1 MSLLPSSWSRLP
13 TAGDEQPLEVERR
26 RLRKLLISIGVVVV
40 ALGAAALWLG
50 PKITRRLEQRS
61 VRQAREF
68 LQQQDYRRA
77 QLMLEQAVQDNPSDF
92 ETRRELAKFYQEAN
106 SARAFAA
113 WRSLVQDD
121 PANDENRLGLAT
133 AGLRLND
140 IPAARDA
147 LSGMS
152 AAGRA
157 TAEYHRIAAGIA
169 MRMGDQAA
177 LAAELAALAS
187 LEPDDPRAQFDHAL
201 LELASGDEARMEAA
215 RGELIKLAQ
224 AGPTRI
230 RATLELIRD
239 ATRRGG
245 LTVYTDL
252 ADRLLPSPGGFPVPP
267 WLAQP
272 RGLFDLI
279 LYMEGQP
286 DPQPDDAAMLA
297 EWLRRQ
303 GLAADAV
310 FWLGSLSPAVENA
323 AQVLPVRVACLVQI
337 NDWKSVE
344 AGLRAGAWGRAPG
357 DAISLAFAAH
367 LQQERLHPDH
377 SIDTWNDAI
386 EISAR
391 SPEALRVLLRLSR
404 AFGWRDQE
412 RATLLALTQAA
423 PRDPEA
429 WQSLAIEDAASGDT
443 EKLYGLYQDWSR
455 AVPDD
460 PAVRGVMM
468 WVAVLLKQAGPE
480 DFKVS
485 GAIDPAY
492 AAAQALALRDAD
504 RAGEAEAV
512 LAQLPPAARR
522 DARVALVEGL
532 LFAEAG
538 RRAESEQALAVA
550 AAAPLLPEERQ
561 LIGLA
566 RHLNGS

>member
-26 RLRKLLISIGVVVV
+26 RLRVLLITIGVVVV
-40 ALGAAALWLG
+40 VLGLGALWLG
-50 PKITRRLEQRS
+50 PKISHRLEQRS

-77 QLMLEQAVQDNPSDF
+77 ELMLEQAAQDNPSDF
-92 ETRRELAKFYQEAN
+92 DTRRELAKFYQEAN

-169 MRMGDQAA
+169 MRMGDRTA
-177 LAAELAALAS
+177 LASELAELAR
-187 LEPDDPRAQFDHAL
+187 LEPDDSRAQFDHAL
-201 LELASGDEARMEAA
+201 LELASGDEARTEAA
-215 RGELIKLAQ
+215 RAELIKLAQ

-239 ATRRGG
+239 ATRLGG
-245 LTVYTDL
+245 PAVYTEL
-252 ADRLLPSPGGFPVPP
+252 ADRLLPRPAGFPTPP
-267 WLAQP
+267 WLARP
-272 RGLFDLI
+272 TGLFDLI

-286 DPQPDDAAMLA
+286 NPQPDDAAMLA
-297 EWLRRQ
+297 EWLQSQ
-303 GLAADAV
+303 GMAADAV
-310 FWLGSLSPAVENA
+310 FWLGSLGPTLENSA
-323 AQVLPVRVACLVQI
+323 PVLPVRVACQVQI

-377 SIDTWNDAI
+377 SADTWNDAI
-386 EISAR
+386 EAAVR
-391 SPEALRVLLRLSR
+391 SPEALRVLLRLAR
-404 AFGWRDQE
+404 AFGWRDQA
-412 RATLLALTQAA
+412 RATLLALTRAE
-423 PRDPEA
+423 PRDPTN
-429 WQSLAIEDAASGDT
+429 WQSLAIDDASSGDT
-443 EKLYGLYQDWSR
+443 EKLYTLYQDWSH

-460 PAVRGVMM
+460 PAVRGVRM
-468 WVAVLLKQAGPE
+468 WLAVLLKQAGPE
-480 DFKVS
+480 DFNVS
-485 GAIDPAY
+485 DATDPAY
-492 AAAQALALRDAD
+492 SAAQALALRGVG
-504 RAGEAEAV
+504 REGEAEAV
-512 LAQLPPAARR
+512 LAQLPLPWRR
-522 DARVALVEGL
+522 DTRVALVEGL

-538 RRAESEQALAVA
+538 RRAESEQALAIA
-550 AAAPLLPEERQ
+550 ATAPLLPEERQ